1 MSTATGGLD
10 RVRVTDERLVEL
22 LLAVVLTMVVIVAI
36 SWAVDAAYEPNTAA
50 AVAYLFGTVFG
61 FAVAVAIRFAH
72 PLGFVGAIVYFG
84 AVIGDVLIAGS
95 GFHGPLGIPGAIG
108 LFVVGTGIL
117 FLCRDAFFDG
127 DASSLREYALF
138 E

>member
-36 SWAVDAAYEPNTAA
+36 SWAIDGFYEPYTPAA
-50 AVAYLFGTVFG
+50 LAYLFGTIFG
-61 FAVAVAIRFAH
+61 FAVAVAIRLGH
-72 PLGFVGAIVYFG
+72 PLGFFGAIAYFG

-95 GFHGPLGIPGAIG
+95 GFQGPLGIAGAIG

-117 FLCRDAFFDG
+117 LLCRDAFFDG
-127 DASSLREYALF
+127 NAK
-138 E
+138 